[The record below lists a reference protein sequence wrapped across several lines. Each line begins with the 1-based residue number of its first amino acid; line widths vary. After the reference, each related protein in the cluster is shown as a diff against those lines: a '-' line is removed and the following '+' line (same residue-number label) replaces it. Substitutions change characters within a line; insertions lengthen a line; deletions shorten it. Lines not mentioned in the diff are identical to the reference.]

1 MKNLFYLL
9 LFVCINPHLIAQT
22 YDTLA
27 LKVGEVYNFNVGDEF
42 HRHYLFKNEFSGDVI
57 QNTYYIDKILSKS
70 YAANNDTVYY
80 GVQVTTYN
88 PNDCGGTLDVDT
100 IQRYF
105 TNLDSYVVTL
115 SDSSYVDTI
124 NWSSS
129 YYRTLSYSAT
139 LTQYN
144 GRRVNTLSESNYTS
158 YVGDGQD
165 NQFIE
170 GCGRFDY
177 NWSTGNCLEGN
188 CWDNHATM
196 SLLYYK
202 KGAEE
207 WGTPIQL
214 PPLLPITPTTSMTIG
229 EAYDF
234 DIGDEFQFVRN
245 ITIHDGSDA
254 LTHYFVKRTVTDKL
268 YDNINNLL
276 HYTYL
281 DSVHY
286 YADNGTV
293 SNYVLQHTQTVEH
306 LDTLA
311 FNFDN
316 VVDTISWNSIKCQSA
331 SNDSCQLLSNT
342 IRLSISGPLLWHEFN
357 FIKGCGVYYKLRL
370 SNDIDEDMVYLPQSK
385 RYYLRYANTL
395 FYRFRGYAPPSIA
408 TKYFAQPRQQP
419 SANRATRHRQPP
431 KRHTT
436 NHRPARQSSK
446 NGSNSPLLRRQFF
459 TPLLRRQ
466 FFNPLLRRGKGGFT
480 HDLPNGMY
488 LVSYTQQG
496 LLVGRAKMVVQH

>member
-9 LFVCINPHLIAQT
+9 LLVCINPHLIAQT

-27 LKVGEVYNFNVGDEF
+27 LKVGEVYNFEVGDEF

-124 NWSSS
+124 SWLSS

-139 LTQYN
+139 LNQYN

-177 NWSTGNCLEGN
+177 SWSTGNCLEGN

-370 SNDIDEDMVYLPQSK
+370 SNDIDEDMVYYHKVNGITCGTPIPYFTGLEDALPQVLQLSISPNP
-385 RYYLRYANTL
+385 ANNQVQIGLPATANHQNATL
-395 FYRFRGYAPPSIA
+395 QITDLQGRVVKTITY
-408 TKYFAQPRQQP
+408 
-419 SANRATRHRQPP
+419 
-431 KRHTT
+431 TT
-436 NHRPARQSSK
+436 ASF
-446 NGSNSPLLRRQFF
+446 GG
-459 TPLLRRQ
+459 
-466 FFNPLLRRGKGGFT
+466 GKGEAST

-488 LVSYTQQG
+488 LISYTQQG
-496 LLVGRAKMVVQH
+496 LLLGRAKMIVQH

>member
-27 LKVGEVYNFNVGDEF
+27 LKVGEVYNFEVGDEF

-124 NWSSS
+124 SWLSS

-139 LTQYN
+139 LNQYN

-177 NWSTGNCLEGN
+177 SWSTGNCLEGN

-316 VVDTISWNSIKCQSA
+316 VVDTISWNSIKCRSA

-370 SNDIDEDMVYLPQSK
+370 SNDIDEDMVYYHKVNGITCGTPIPYFTGLEDALPQVLQLSISPNP
-385 RYYLRYANTL
+385 ANNQVQIGLPATANHQNATL
-395 FYRFRGYAPPSIA
+395 QITDLQGRVVKTITY
-408 TKYFAQPRQQP
+408 
-419 SANRATRHRQPP
+419 
-431 KRHTT
+431 TT
-436 NHRPARQSSK
+436 ASF
-446 NGSNSPLLRRQFF
+446 GG
-459 TPLLRRQ
+459 
-466 FFNPLLRRGKGGFT
+466 GKGEAST

-488 LVSYTQQG
+488 LISYTQQG
-496 LLVGRAKMVVQH
+496 LLIGRAKVVVQH

>member
-139 LTQYN
+139 LNQYN

-370 SNDIDEDMVYLPQSK
+370 SNDIDEDMVYYHKVNGTTCGTPIPYFTGLEDAHPQVLQLSILPNP
-385 RYYLRYANTL
+385 ANNQVQIALPATANHQNATL
-395 FYRFRGYAPPSIA
+395 QITDLQGRVVKTITY
-408 TKYFAQPRQQP
+408 
-419 SANRATRHRQPP
+419 
-431 KRHTT
+431 TT
-436 NHRPARQSSK
+436 ASF
-446 NGSNSPLLRRQFF
+446 GG
-459 TPLLRRQ
+459 
-466 FFNPLLRRGKGGFT
+466 GKGEAST

-496 LLVGRAKMVVQH
+496 LLLGRAKMVVQH